1 MSSSARMDC
10 IITFKILFKIL
21 GTLTLQAFLN
31 EFKNSLTSALL
42 QGGPFHNVQC
52 LLAAHSTS
60 TILAA
65 RFWRASRS
73 CLRPS
78 PQQPHTLTQYSKIG
92 LIRLQYTTFAL
103 SLVRLLRSLPSIPTR
118 FPAFEIRYFICSF
131 QLRRSSKTIPR

>member
-1 MSSSARMDC
+1 MEEVALSSSARMDC

-21 GTLTLQAFLN
+21 GTLTLQAFFN
-31 EFKNSLTSALL
+31 EFKNRFTSALL
-42 QGGPFHNVQC
+42 HVGHFRTSIVC
-52 LLAAHSTS
+52 LLRTVLA

-73 CLRPS
+73 CLQPS

-103 SLVRLLRSLPSIPTR
+103 SLVRLLRSLPSIPEH

-131 QLRRSSKTIPR
+131 QLRGS